1 MSLPTIALVLMTG
14 VGAIPPGSYRLD
26 VEVVV
31 TANVPVMGEQRTV
44 TKTTSVVEIDDA
56 GVALARACLV
66 ETRGPGFSSRMPPSS
81 LRGLPSSRFAFIEDG
96 GVVRADMGAGTI
108 GYRGAGPLP
117 QSAKDQRVIDPDG
130 DGVPGMQLLLDLG
143 ALGQWTLQVV
153 SRGHTVVEGTVT
165 PDGAEGRLIRVESEE
180 QVLSGLPV
188 KLPAR
193 SGAIDPRLSRF
204 TLKRVSHGDQS
215 FCAW

>member
-1 MSLPTIALVLMTG
+1 MSLATIALVVGGAL
-14 VGAIPPGSYRLD
+14 GAIPPGSYRLD

-31 TANVPVMGEQRTV
+31 VASVPVLGEQRTV

-56 GVALARACLV
+56 GVATARACRV

-81 LRGLPSSRFAFIEDG
+81 LRGLPVSRFPIVQDG
-96 GVVRADMGAGTI
+96 AVVRADMGAGTI
-108 GYRGAGPLP
+108 GYRGPGPLP
-117 QSAKDQRVIDPDG
+117 QKAKDPRVLDPDG
-130 DGVPGMQLLLDLG
+130 DGEPGAQLLLDLG
-143 ALGQWTLQVV
+143 GLGMWTLQVV
-153 SRGHTVVEGTVT
+153 SRGHTIIEGVAT
-165 PDGAEGRLIRVESEE
+165 PDGAEGRLAKVESEE

-193 SGAIDPRLSRF
+193 GEAIDPRHSRF
-204 TLKRVSHGDQS
+204 SLKRVAPGDQS